1 MAQWSSSAQDDDA
14 VAVVSEEPPG
24 YNNKS
29 LEWVKGVMEKL
40 GEEEGGG
47 AGGGGGGQCLG
58 RRMGTFESV
67 EAEGRQFGRE
77 VRGRLLF
84 GVPRVEGQEVPTRV
98 LFDNRDVMP
107 VLVVK
112 KKKKKKEEEKKSG
125 SAENEVAEL
134 QLQTTSTSPVP
145 PTTTANS
152 ASDEEKGKQKESTAE
167 IPETE
172 PESNPDD
179 LPLQ

>member
-1 MAQWSSSAQDDDA
+1 MAQWSSSAQDDVV

-24 YNNKS
+24 YNKS
-29 LEWVKGVMEKL
+29 LEWVKAVMEKL
-40 GEEEGGG
+40 GEEGGG
-47 AGGGGGGQCLG
+47 GGGGGGGQCLG

-112 KKKKKKEEEKKSG
+112 KKKKKEEEEKSE
-125 SAENEVAEL
+125 SAEKEVAEL
-134 QLQTTSTSPVP
+134 LLRTTLTSPVP
-145 PTTTANS
+145 PTTTADS
-152 ASDEEKGKQKESTAE
+152 ASDEEKGKQKESRAE

-179 LPLQ
+179 PPPR